1 MYVQLSTTFLFLFSQ
16 VTDKRDEALE
26 ELSSLT
32 GVALSSPVSGTEPV
46 PERLKIDP
54 HKLKQYL
61 DCNGFDGHG

>member
-1 MYVQLSTTFLFLFSQ
+1 MTN
-16 VTDKRDEALE
+16 KRDEALE

-46 PERLKIDP
+46 PERLKIDL

-61 DCNGFDGHG
+61 DCGGFDGHGK